1 MEQLLDGIQF
11 LSDFFGGFGE
21 FSFFQSI
28 TSHVLIWWLKV
39 KLAGVVYAWGVA
51 QAIIVNIGIS
61 SQLNSAWSSIDST
74 LMSYLTVLKIP
85 DAINVLLSA
94 QVTRFVMGLL
104 RI

>member
-11 LSDFFGGFGE
+11 LSDFFGGVGE

-28 TSHVLIWWLKV
+28 TSYVLIWWLKV
-39 KLAGVVYAWGVA
+39 KLAGVQFAWGVA

-61 SQLNSAWSSIDST
+61 GQLNSAWSSIDST
-74 LMSYLTVLKIP
+74 VMSYLTVLKVP
-85 DAINVLLSA
+85 DALNVLLSA

>member
-1 MEQLLDGIQF
+1 METILDGIQF

-21 FSFFQSI
+21 FSFFHTV
-28 TSHVLIWWLKV
+28 TSYVLIWWLKV
-39 KLAGVVYAWGVA
+39 KIGAVVFAWGVA

-61 SQLNSAWSSIDST
+61 AELNSAWSSIDSV

-104 RI
+104 HI